1 MEGAFSSLPQKKKI
15 MKKIIDKVFGIGRY
29 AAIGAGAGYGASKI
43 IEALLRVSQKDSK
56 VITKFGGIFA
66 GVTAVT
72 AVTLVVINK
81 YRKQSESKAYGKE
94 RDADA
99 ELYERQRRADAELY
113 TVERMA
119 DENLVKTKAEAGAY
133 RKPKSVSEDD
143 NTESDYSDET
153 VEDNDDVEGNK
164 TSWIEKFKSMFA
176 MPALP
181 PFIDRIML
189 GVPTGYEEAML
200 LHLCSML
207 GAMCFSKVRAMY
219 SDGIAHAANLQ
230 VVIEGNWGTGKA
242 KFEQL
247 FKVLFSRIINHS
259 KNKIDIMSEPDY
271 EGHYIVQTTGI
282 GTSMS
287 KYVDILAENQ
297 DCHMYIFNSEVR
309 ALFNDLKK
317 TNGVNFDFL
326 RKAFENGDVCRNNK
340 AKDSKNGIFSI
351 YLNYTLTGT
360 PHDIYTTFKKELE
373 GGTLSRIAWAC
384 IPEAGRYPGVLRL
397 PEGNELEALKDQIEE
412 WTETFCYRHDPE
424 YGDEAVDEISI
435 DLDYICK
442 SLDDWNELQYEQSE
456 NENNPARKDVRMRMA
471 AIAFHCAIVFH
482 MLFGNPNSS
491 NWQKRKQVVDLT
503 LFVANYCIERFL
515 HKFGKEQN
523 LQRKAN
529 QDAEWVD
536 AASANTAETP
546 KNSRL
551 ITNVAELKR
560 LHDIVDENGQHCY
573 GWDKLAEMS
582 GMPSSTV
589 RRKVKE
595 YEASLANG

>member
-1 MEGAFSSLPQKKKI
+1 
-15 MKKIIDKVFGIGRY
+15 MKKLINNVLGISRY

-43 IEALLRVSQKDSK
+43 FGALLRVSQKDSK
-56 VITKFGGIFA
+56 TIRKFGLLLTGAAAI
-66 GVTAVT
+66 TA
-72 AVTLVVINK
+72 AAIAAINK
-81 YRKQSESKAYGKE
+81 CRKQSEAEAYADE

-143 NTESDYSDET
+143 DAESNYSDET
-153 VEDNDDVEGNK
+153 GEDNDGVEENK
-164 TSWIEKFKSMFA
+164 TSWIEKFKSMFT
-176 MPALP
+176 MPTLP

-207 GAMCFSKVRAMY
+207 GALCFSKVRAMY

-247 FKVLFSRIINHS
+247 FKVLFSRIIDWC

-271 EGHYIVQTTGI
+271 KGHYIVQTTGI

-297 DCHMYIFNSEVR
+297 GCHMYIFNSEVR

-317 TNGVNFDFL
+317 NNGVNFDFL

-340 AKDSKNGIFSI
+340 AKDSKNGIFPI

-397 PEGNELEALKDQIEE
+397 PEGNELEALKNQIDE

-424 YGDEAVDEISI
+424 YGDEAVDEITV

-442 SLDDWNELQYEQSE
+442 ALDEWNELQYEQSE

-529 QDAEWVD
+529 QDAELVD
-536 AASANTAETP
+536 VAPANTAEVP
-546 KNSRL
+546 NNSHL
-551 ITNVAELKR
+551 ITDIAELKQ

-573 GWDKLAEMS
+573 GWDKLAKMS
-582 GMPSSTV
+582 GIPTTTL
-589 RRKVKE
+589 RRRIRD
-595 YEASLANG
+595 YEESLANGELH